1 MTPEPDLVLTGE
13 RTLPGIPDERYWFQ
27 RHVVAYR
34 YAVEH
39 LEASAARRVLD
50 AGCGEGYGLAL
61 LAAGGAEQ
69 VIGADLDDTV
79 VAHARRVY
87 AAEDPRIEV
96 VAAELMSLPL
106 PDDAIDLTVSFQVI
120 EHLHDIPGYLRS
132 LARVTRPG
140 GTVLIATP
148 NRLTFTPD
156 SDHPVN
162 PFHTRE
168 FTGEELTRE
177 LTASGFEVRQ
187 LLGVHHGPELAA
199 VEARTGVA
207 FPELLAGDEPGGW
220 PDWLRATVHAVET
233 DWFELRTSELDAS
246 LDLLADCRVPGWAGT

>member
-34 YAVEH
+34 YAVER
-39 LEASAARRVLD
+39 LEAAAARRVLD

-87 AAEDPRIEV
+87 ATEDPRIEV
-96 VAAELMSLPL
+96 VTAELMSLPL
-106 PDDAIDLTVSFQVI
+106 PDDAVDLTVSFQVI

-132 LARVTRPG
+132 LRRVTRPG

-148 NRLTFTPD
+148 NRLTFTPG

-177 LTASGFEVRQ
+177 LTASGFEVLQ
-187 LLGVHHGPELAA
+187 LLGVQHGPELAA

-207 FPELLAGDEPGGW
+207 LPDLLAANEPGEW
-220 PDWLRATVHAVET
+220 PDWLRATIHAVEA
-233 DWFELRTSELDAS
+233 DWFELRTDELDAS
-246 LDLLADCRVPGWAGT
+246 LDLLAVCRVPGGTGT